1 MKSKYIEI
9 SNLVQVIGCIFKNP
23 KLLEKD
29 DKYSFLEEDFYDNFH
44 KTVFGAMYNL
54 WQLGNKE
61 FTLVSIEDYLKQRP
75 KAYGVYQANKG
86 AEFLLRAAEMANL
99 DTFNYYYNRMK
110 KMTLLRAYE
119 DMGMNLDWLYDPDNL
134 LDLKKKQLQE
144 DWLDNSTLLDIH
156 SRINDKIDA
165 IKTDYIHN
173 LKEGVQIAEGVEDL
187 LEEYKKTPALG
198 YPLYGDF
205 INTVTRGARL
215 GKFFLRSAATGVGK
229 AIPNYTLIPTPTG
242 FRRVD
247 EIEVGDYLFG
257 QNGKPTKVLAVY
269 PQPEKKKIWKMHFSS
284 GRVAECCGEHL
295 WEYSHPVSKGR
306 KTSVRTTEEIK
317 KHGENNKCGFKYAAN
332 NGYWARVKTA
342 GAVEFEKKEYDL
354 PPYLMGIL
362 LGFETWHYNNSRV
375 KHLEHKKDLEL
386 ISIIGAKFLNNLRTI
401 KIDHTYEY
409 VKSADLYYPKWFMD
423 LFKNYS
429 DIWQSYRGNRRIPQE
444 YMIGS
449 IDQRMELLRGLLDTS
464 GSLQRENKIPVF
476 NTFSRELSRDFLKL
490 ANSLGFVTTLI
501 NRRETSPQSTQYNVS
516 IYCQNK
522 VKKDLFNVKKCKDAA
537 AALENVPDKRNFKEY
552 DYITEVEET
561 DEYADMTCFTV
572 DAEDHLFL
580 MNDYI
585 VTHNTRAM
593 IADITSIGCSEIYDK
608 ETQTWVGCGE
618 PQSCLFI
625 ATEQDLQECQSMC
638 IAFISGVDE
647 EHLLTGEYEE
657 GEWERV
663 LKAVGVLK
671 KSSIMFECLPDFSM
685 SDIENVIKKHIRENK
700 VQYIGFDY
708 IHSSAK
714 ILTEIGGSSGVKNL
728 REDNILFL
736 LSSKLK
742 DICVQYGVFILSSTQ
757 LNSMYQESETPDQN
771 LLRG

>member
-257 QNGKPTKVLAVY
+257 QDGKPTKVLAVY
-269 PQPEKKKIWKMHFSS
+269 PQPEKKKIWK
-284 GRVAECCGEHL
+284 
-295 WEYSHPVSKGR
+295 
-306 KTSVRTTEEIK
+306 
-317 KHGENNKCGFKYAAN
+317 
-332 NGYWARVKTA
+332 
-342 GAVEFEKKEYDL
+342 
-354 PPYLMGIL
+354 
-362 LGFETWHYNNSRV
+362 
-375 KHLEHKKDLEL
+375 
-386 ISIIGAKFLNNLRTI
+386 
-401 KIDHTYEY
+401 
-409 VKSADLYYPKWFMD
+409 
-423 LFKNYS
+423 
-429 DIWQSYRGNRRIPQE
+429 
-444 YMIGS
+444 
-449 IDQRMELLRGLLDTS
+449 
-464 GSLQRENKIPVF
+464 
-476 NTFSRELSRDFLKL
+476 
-490 ANSLGFVTTLI
+490 
-501 NRRETSPQSTQYNVS
+501 
-516 IYCQNK
+516 
-522 VKKDLFNVKKCKDAA
+522 VKKK
-537 AALENVPDKRNFKEY
+537 
-552 DYITEVEET
+552 
-561 DEYADMTCFTV
+561 
-572 DAEDHLFL
+572 
-580 MNDYI
+580 
-585 VTHNTRAM
+585 
-593 IADITSIGCSEIYDK
+593 
-608 ETQTWVGCGE
+608 
-618 PQSCLFI
+618 
-625 ATEQDLQECQSMC
+625 
-638 IAFISGVDE
+638 
-647 EHLLTGEYEE
+647 
-657 GEWERV
+657 
-663 LKAVGVLK
+663 
-671 KSSIMFECLPDFSM
+671 
-685 SDIENVIKKHIRENK
+685 
-700 VQYIGFDY
+700 
-708 IHSSAK
+708 
-714 ILTEIGGSSGVKNL
+714 
-728 REDNILFL
+728 
-736 LSSKLK
+736 
-742 DICVQYGVFILSSTQ
+742 
-757 LNSMYQESETPDQN
+757 
-771 LLRG
+771 